1 MQTKSVPIQRLQC
14 VTQILMLH
22 KNLYDLPFNKLVYL
36 RFWLPVLHHCLIYLI
51 RWRCSRR
58 LQSQEN
64 GLCGKIGHKW
74 RSWVPM
80 DWQNSYT
87 KSIKWGQTNAFHEIV
102 KHSPAE
108 NRTHGSW
115 TGRKRCSW
123 VGLILSLS
131 ISRKQWGTSKIQ
143 NGLPE

>member
-1 MQTKSVPIQRLQC
+1 MCHKIWNCGCSFDMQIS
-14 VTQILMLH
+14 QISFVLFQATADADVAQKFVQH
-22 KNLYDLPFNKLVYL
+22 LPFNILVSL
-36 RFWLPVLHHCLIYLI
+36 HFWIPLLHQCLIYLI
-51 RWRCSRR
+51 RWRCAWR

-74 RSWVPM
+74 RPWVPM

-115 TGRKRCSW
+115 TGSKRCSW
-123 VGLILSLS
+123 VRFILPYFLI
-131 ISRKQWGTSKIQ
+131 
-143 NGLPE
+143 